1 MKTVTHLTR
10 HKVRLCYKSL
20 NSPCLLIP
28 IVLFSPLSSL
38 YLTPPLPQYHALLS
52 FIKSTCNLQDS
63 PPFSVSPYLTL
74 SLFTSL
80 SHFTSW
86 FQWRMTPLKTSQ
98 HDGVTNCSNGL
109 GKFQTDSHPSSIS
122 PFSHPH
128 LSPQDY
134 LGERNLEW
142 PVSPNRPGDI

>member
-1 MKTVTHLTR
+1 MKIVTQLTR
-10 HKVRLCYKSL
+10 HDGRLFYKSL
-20 NSPCLLIP
+20 NSPGQLIP
-28 IVLFSPLSSL
+28 IVLFSPLSSH
-38 YLTPPLPQYHALLS
+38 YPPPQSHDLLP
-52 FIKSTCNLQDS
+52 FIKSTAPTL
-63 PPFSVSPYLTL
+63 SPYLTL

-80 SHFTSW
+80 SYFTSW
-86 FQWRMTPLKTSQ
+86 FQWRITPLKTSQ
-98 HDGVTNCSNGL
+98 QDGVTNCSNGL

-122 PFSHPH
+122 PFSRPH